1 MREPAGHSGLVPC
14 YFFEKGFEA
23 LKHNDTVDQTL
34 ARARDYFR
42 KDFINFLSVERNLS
56 NRTVEEYES
65 DLRIFFDY
73 FRPFLDAE
81 LTLDTIDER
90 TIREFLTWLKK
101 DKKYTARA
109 VNRKLSTLKS
119 YFKFLKKEGYL
130 SESPVAEIKS
140 LKMEK
145 HLPRVLNEN
154 EVSQLLE
161 APDEAV
167 TGKTKKSAKET
178 QLDLLS
184 QYRDR
189 AILELFYASGMRIS
203 ELVGLSC
210 EDIDF
215 ENRVIRVTGKGNKQ
229 RNVLVNNTA
238 MNALK
243 AYLSM
248 KTKIHSRASDHRAVF
263 VSRKNVR
270 LTARAVQYLF
280 SKYLLQAGINKVA
293 SPHTL
298 RHSFAT
304 HLLEGGSDLMTI
316 KELLG
321 HESLSTTQIY
331 TNISMKH
338 IREVYEECHPRK

>member
-1 MREPAGHSGLVPC
+1 MKQIYS
-14 YFFEKGFEA
+14 
-23 LKHNDTVDQTL
+23 VDPTL
-34 ARARDYFR
+34 AKARDYFR

-56 NRTVEEYES
+56 NRTVDEYES

-73 FRPFLDAE
+73 FKPFLDAE

-90 TIREFLTWLKK
+90 TIREFLTYLKK

-119 YFKFLKKEGYL
+119 YFRFLKKEGYL

-145 HLPRVLNEN
+145 HLPKVLNEN
-154 EVSQLLE
+154 EVTKLLE
-161 APDEAV
+161 APDEPAA
-167 TGKTKKSAKET
+167 GKTGKSAKET
-178 QLDLLS
+178 QLDLLA

-203 ELVGLSC
+203 ELVGLSY

-238 MNALK
+238 MTALK

-248 KTKIHSRASDHRAVF
+248 KTNIHSKSAGNKAIF

-270 LTARAVQYLF
+270 LSARAVQYLF
-280 SKYLLQAGINKVA
+280 SKYLMQAGINKSA

-331 TNISMKH
+331 TNISMKR

>member
-1 MREPAGHSGLVPC
+1 MERI
-14 YFFEKGFEA
+14 Y
-23 LKHNDTVDQTL
+23 TVRYSDPVDPSL

-42 KDFINFLSVERNLS
+42 KDFINFLAVERNLS
-56 NRTVEEYES
+56 NRTVDEYES

-73 FRPFLDAE
+73 FKPFLEAE

-90 TIREFLTWLKK
+90 TIREFLTYLKK

-119 YFKFLKKEGYL
+119 YFRFLKKEGYIT
-130 SESPVAEIKS
+130 ESPVAEIKS

-145 HLPRVLNEN
+145 QLPKVLNES
-154 EVSQLLE
+154 EVTQLLE
-161 APDEAV
+161 APDEA
-167 TGKTKKSAKET
+167 TPSKKSDKET
-178 QLDLLS
+178 KLDLLA
-184 QYRDR
+184 QYRDT

-203 ELVGLSC
+203 ELVGLSY

-215 ENRVIRVTGKGNKQ
+215 ENRIIRVTGKGNKQ

-248 KTKIHSRASDHRAVF
+248 KSKIHSNKADNRAIF

-270 LTARAVQYLF
+270 LSARAVQYLF
-280 SKYLLQAGINKVA
+280 SKYLTQAGINKAA

-331 TNISMKH
+331 TNISMKR
-338 IREVYEECHPRK
+338 IKEVYEECHPRK